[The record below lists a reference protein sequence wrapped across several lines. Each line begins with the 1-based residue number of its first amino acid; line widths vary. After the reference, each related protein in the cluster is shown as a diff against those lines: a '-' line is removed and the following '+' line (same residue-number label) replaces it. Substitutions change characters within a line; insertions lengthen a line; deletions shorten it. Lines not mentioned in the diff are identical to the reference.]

1 MRNQTKESR
10 RLKDLIRIGV
20 FSALWV
26 VIGFLVAFTIGFF
39 PPILLVLPCVLGIIG
54 GIVYVV
60 MLSKLTI
67 PGGILISSFLLGIC
81 LFTMAPY
88 GMMFFCTVA
97 GGVIGEILYSVLGRR
112 TTKATMVGSSFA
124 LVGLALGEYIPFIWM
139 QDAYR
144 SMLVNDDSGLLEIAE
159 WCMNIVSVPVMIVL
173 CVATVILLSLIHILR
188 RVLLSQPSWKSL
200 STSRMKNARVKSAY
214 FLSLIHIY
222 TAWAADQDG
231 CQGCCY
237 DRPVPVIRRVSS
249 GLYSCGGR

>member
-1 MRNQTKESR
+1 M
-10 RLKDLIRIGV
+10 KDLIRIGV

-173 CVATVILLSLIHILR
+173 CVATVTLTCLGVLWGTKIVKKRLS
-188 RVLLSQPSWKSL
+188 
-200 STSRMKNARVKSAY
+200 NAE
-214 FLSLIHIY
+214 
-222 TAWAADQDG
+222 
-231 CQGCCY
+231 
-237 DRPVPVIRRVSS
+237 
-249 GLYSCGGR
+249 

>member
-124 LVGLALGEYIPFIWM
+124 LVGLALGEYIPF
-139 QDAYR
+139 
-144 SMLVNDDSGLLEIAE
+144 SGLLEIAE

-173 CVATVILLSLIHILR
+173 CVATVILTCLGVLWGNKIVKKRLS
-188 RVLLSQPSWKSL
+188 
-200 STSRMKNARVKSAY
+200 NAE
-214 FLSLIHIY
+214 
-222 TAWAADQDG
+222 
-231 CQGCCY
+231 
-237 DRPVPVIRRVSS
+237 
-249 GLYSCGGR
+249 

>member
-39 PPILLVLPCVLGIIG
+39 PPILLFFPVSSELSVGLS
-54 GIVYVV
+54 
-60 MLSKLTI
+60 MLSCYQSCK
-67 PGGILISSFLLGIC
+67 PRGILISSFLLGIC

-124 LVGLALGEYIPFIWM
+124 LVGLALG
-139 QDAYR
+139 
-144 SMLVNDDSGLLEIAE
+144 
-159 WCMNIVSVPVMIVL
+159 
-173 CVATVILLSLIHILR
+173 
-188 RVLLSQPSWKSL
+188 
-200 STSRMKNARVKSAY
+200 
-214 FLSLIHIY
+214 
-222 TAWAADQDG
+222 
-231 CQGCCY
+231 
-237 DRPVPVIRRVSS
+237 
-249 GLYSCGGR
+249 

>member
-10 RLKDLIRIGV
+10 KLKDLIRIGV

-39 PPILLVLPCVLGIIG
+39 PPILLVLPCILGIIG

-67 PGGILISSFLLGIC
+67 PGGIFISSCLLGVC

-88 GMMFFCTVA
+88 GMMVFCTR
-97 GGVIGEILYSVLGRR
+97 GRGWLGEILYSVLARR

-144 SMLVNDDSGLLEIAE
+144 TMLANDDSGLMEVAE
-159 WCMNIVSVPVMIVL
+159 WCMNIVSVPVMILL
-173 CVATVILLSLIHILR
+173 CVVTVVLTCLGVLWGNKIVKKRLS
-188 RVLLSQPSWKSL
+188 
-200 STSRMKNARVKSAY
+200 NAE
-214 FLSLIHIY
+214 
-222 TAWAADQDG
+222 
-231 CQGCCY
+231 
-237 DRPVPVIRRVSS
+237 
-249 GLYSCGGR
+249 